1 MSLNQPLF
9 AGILVLNKELSFSK
23 TQSKDA
29 NCNLCDL
36 CNAPGAEQLICKSTS
51 QLCNNQFW
59 QNPQQCISVCQN
71 GQRQCKKFVDSDGDS
86 LTSVIDILPSSLKS
100 AFNFN
105 TLPKIE
111 AYQST
116 TSLNGQNDLIP
127 SFG

>member
-1 MSLNQPLF
+1 MEN
-9 AGILVLNKELSFSK
+9 IDC
-23 TQSKDA
+23 TQT
-29 NCNLCDL
+29 CNLCDL
-36 CNAPGAEQLICKSTS
+36 CNAPGADQFICKSTS

-59 QNPQQCISVCQN
+59 HNPNQCISVCQN

-86 LTSVIDILPSSLKS
+86 LTSVIDTLPSSLKS
-100 AFNFN
+100 AFDFN

-127 SFG
+127 TFG